1 MKLYIDDDSVD
12 PGLLRLLRRDGHD
25 IQIPTDVGLAGTSD
39 QAHLA
44 HSIRD
49 RRAVLTR
56 NYKDFK
62 DLDDLI
68 VSAAQGHH
76 TGILVVLFDNN
87 PRNNMSAGD
96 IARAVRNLEN
106 AGVAI
111 ADSYQELN
119 HWQ

>member
-1 MKLYIDDDSVD
+1 MRLYIDDDSVD
-12 PGLLRLLRRDGHD
+12 LGLIRLLRRDGHD
-25 IQIPTDVGLAGTSD
+25 VHVPADVGLVGISD

-44 HSIRD
+44 HAIRD
-49 RRAVLTR
+49 RRAVLTK
-56 NYKDFK
+56 NYGDFK
-62 DLDDLI
+62 DLHDL
-68 VSAAQGHH
+68 VVLAAQGHH
-76 TGILVVLFDNN
+76 AGILVVLFDNN

-111 ADSYQELN
+111 ADSYYELN